1 MSSSKSRWPSSEE
14 APYANSRAVVVTQGL
29 FCAFES
35 EGQGQVKMEACAVDD
50 AVMRYAVC
58 DMR

>member
-50 AVMRYAVC
+50 AVMR
-58 DMR
+58 